1 MIPAGLRGRLDRLGA
16 KVDPAAIGR
25 AFRALESGQEPPSGR
40 AADLARQI
48 KEFLEFSDDPFCRE
62 PGDMAGNPIPCME
75 VSDNVR
81 G

>member
-25 AFRALESGQEPPSGR
+25 AFQALETGQQPPPGR

-48 KEFLEFSDDPFCRE
+48 KKFLEFSDDPFCRE
-62 PGDMAGNPIPCME
+62 PDATVGNSIL
-75 VSDNVR
+75 
-81 G
+81 

>member
-25 AFRALESGQEPPSGR
+25 AFQTLEAGQQPPPGR

-48 KEFLEFSDDPFCRE
+48 KRFLEFSDDPFCRE
-62 PGDMAGNPIPCME
+62 PDDTVGNSLLRE
-75 VSDNVR
+75 AR
-81 G
+81 R

>member
-25 AFRALESGQEPPSGR
+25 ASRALEAGREPPPGR

-48 KEFLEFSDDPFCRE
+48 RKFLEFSEDPFCRKLD
-62 PGDMAGNPIPCME
+62 DMARKSIPC
-75 VSDNVR
+75 VDNK
-81 G
+81 GLTD